1 MAMDSREPE
10 VTNVKKLFVTLNQEL
25 VAELKWKGSPTDDEG
40 YESALRELSG
50 RIDAHMQKKSVEINY
65 VKINNAGSSHED
77 ILSEYKKAGDQ
88 VPATLETLVAVKC
101 FLNAKVHC
109 STYSKPKVE
118 EAGDKLPVEEQIG
131 CTVETRP
138 LLGAAPPH
146 AVDAFYNS
154 IRDNESHYK
163 FRGSY

>member
-88 VPATLETLVAVKC
+88 VPATLETLVAMKC

-109 STYSKPKVE
+109 STYYSKPKVE
-118 EAGDKLPVEEQIG
+118 EAGDKLPVK
-131 CTVETRP
+131 TRP
-138 LLGAAPPH
+138 LLRAAPPH
-146 AVDAFYNS
+146 AVGAFSNS